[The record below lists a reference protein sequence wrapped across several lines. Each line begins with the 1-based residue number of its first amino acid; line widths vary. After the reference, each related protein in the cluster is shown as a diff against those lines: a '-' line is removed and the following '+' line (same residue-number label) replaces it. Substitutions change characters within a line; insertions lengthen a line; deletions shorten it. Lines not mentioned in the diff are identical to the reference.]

1 MVKAGEPGAV
11 RSFLAIGVHPRSGL
25 VILGAIVLIG
35 MMTLR
40 GDARELDT
48 GLGLILFAQMFLA
61 SSGFVGYARQGHFDP
76 VLTRFRA
83 RARVAAAHWAVSIA
97 PGAIAWFLLAA
108 AGASAGAPA
117 AMSAIAGSRAAA
129 LLIVSSLA
137 WVVGFAL
144 PRGAAGMLWV
154 ALLMVLVL
162 QRAELLAAPARA
174 ETIAAGALHAATLI
188 VCPFLLLGTR
198 PALVPGALAAAV
210 VVPVLLLWWVC
221 RRARVLD
228 VSLVERS

>member
-1 MVKAGEPGAV
+1 MVKTGEPGAV
-11 RSFLAIGVHPRSGL
+11 RYFLAVGVHPRYAL
-25 VILGAIVLIG
+25 LILGAIVVVGL
-35 MMTLR
+35 MTLR
-40 GDARELDT
+40 ADARELDT

-61 SSGFVGYARQGHFDP
+61 SSGFAGRARQGHFDP

-83 RARVAAAHWAVSIA
+83 RARVAAAHWMVSIA
-97 PGAIAWFLLAA
+97 PGALAWFLIAA
-108 AGASAGAPA
+108 AGAVAGAPA
-117 AMSAIAGSRAAA
+117 AASAIAGSRAAA
-129 LLIVSSLA
+129 LLIVSALA

-198 PALVPGALAAAV
+198 PALAPGAFAAAV
-210 VVPVLLLWWVC
+210 LLPLMLLCWVW
-221 RRARVLD
+221 RHARVLD
-228 VSLVERS
+228 VSLVDRS